1 MASTEDKT
9 GQEKDDKQLT
19 DGFSVNGLQK
29 LLIGQTSDKLFIIK
43 FGAPWCGPCQKIK
56 PMANAKMSKLTTT
69 YNEQVVC
76 VDICI
81 DDDLDLYAEL
91 KRRRVV
97 KGVPSIL
104 AYRGAD
110 IQEPWYQPM
119 DSVSG
124 GDEAKLLAFFERC
137 EGYMQ

>member
-1 MASTEDKT
+1 MTSEE
-9 GQEKDDKQLT
+9 GFNV
-19 DGFSVNGLQK
+19 DGLHK
-29 LLIGQTSDKLFIIK
+29 LLIGHTSDKLFIIK
-43 FGAPWCGPCQKIK
+43 FGAPWCGPCKKIK
-56 PMANAKMSKLTTT
+56 PMANATMLKLA
-69 YNEQVVC
+69 EDHGERVVC

-104 AYRGAD
+104 AYRGTD
-110 IQEPWYQPM
+110 MQEPWYQPM

-124 GDEAKLLAFFERC
+124 GDESKISAFFDRC
-137 EGYMQ
+137 KRYLQR

>member
-1 MASTEDKT
+1 MPSE
-9 GQEKDDKQLT
+9 E
-19 DGFSVNGLQK
+19 GFSVDGLQK

-43 FGAPWCGPCQKIK
+43 FGAPWCGPCQRIK
-56 PMANAKMSKLTTT
+56 PMANAAMSKLAATHG
-69 YNEQVVC
+69 ERVVC

-104 AYRGAD
+104 AYRGTD
-110 IQEPWYQPM
+110 MQEPWYQPM

-124 GDEAKLLAFFERC
+124 GDESKITAFFDRC
-137 EGYMQ
+137 KGYLHQ